1 MSSLRSVEGHSAL
14 PLFSFEFR
22 ATQSINTKAHFFLL
36 AGLVVDDGIKK
47 GRNLLIKIVMSV
59 KRKLRLTVA

>member
-22 ATQSINTKAHFFLL
+22 ATQSINKKAHFFLL
-36 AGLVVDDGIKK
+36 AGLVIVDGIKK
-47 GRNLLIKIVMSV
+47 EGIF
-59 KRKLRLTVA
+59 